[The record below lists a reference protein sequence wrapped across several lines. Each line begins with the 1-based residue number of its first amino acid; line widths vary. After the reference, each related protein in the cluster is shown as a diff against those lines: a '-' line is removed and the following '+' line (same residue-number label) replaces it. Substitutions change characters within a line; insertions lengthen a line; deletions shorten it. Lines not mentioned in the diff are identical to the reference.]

1 MRMEMIRL
9 EHVTKSFGRYKA
21 LDDVSIVVEEGEFLT
36 VIGRSG
42 CGKTTMLRMING
54 LQKPDSGKVYAAGED
69 VGEADLIRLRRKI
82 GYVIQNKGLFPH
94 MTVEKNII
102 YVPVISGQKDKRQ
115 NRKLAEELIGL
126 VGLEREM
133 LDRYPEEL
141 SGGQQQRVGI
151 ARALASRPKL
161 LLMDEPFGALDEITK
176 RAMQNEL
183 LALQKKLGMTVVFI
197 THDIR
202 EAMKLGDRVLVM
214 EQGKIAQCDTPENIL
229 KNPSNDYIRNFIG
242 ENRLWH
248 NPEFIRVKDIMR
260 KRPFTISRERTILQ
274 AMQIMRQNNIDSLL
288 VTGEKNR
295 FLGMIW
301 MDSLKNVTD
310 YDKSVSNYISDD
322 YLSVR
327 EEDSFRNVLSM
338 LKIRNYGHHFGII
351 PVLGEEREIRGYLTK
366 SSLLAVLSRQFIPEQ
381 SELEGG
387 VAS

>member
-1 MRMEMIRL
+1 MW
-9 EHVTKSFGRYKA
+9 K
-21 LDDVSIVVEEGEFLT
+21 DDDASDDKRIA
-36 VIGRSG
+36 
-42 CGKTTMLRMING
+42 
-54 LQKPDSGKVYAAGED
+54 KVYAAGED

-214 EQGKIAQCDTPENIL
+214 EQGKIAQCDTPENVK
-229 KNPSNDYIRNFIG
+229 KNPADEFVKELIG
-242 ENRLWH
+242 
-248 NPEFIRVKDIMR
+248 
-260 KRPFTISRERTILQ
+260 
-274 AMQIMRQNNIDSLL
+274 
-288 VTGEKNR
+288 
-295 FLGMIW
+295 
-301 MDSLKNVTD
+301 
-310 YDKSVSNYISDD
+310 
-322 YLSVR
+322 
-327 EEDSFRNVLSM
+327 
-338 LKIRNYGHHFGII
+338 
-351 PVLGEEREIRGYLTK
+351 
-366 SSLLAVLSRQFIPEQ
+366 
-381 SELEGG
+381 
-387 VAS
+387 

>member
-214 EQGKIAQCDTPENIL
+214 EQGKIAQCDTPENVK
-229 KNPSNDYIRNFIG
+229 KNPADEFVKELIG
-242 ENRLWH
+242 
-248 NPEFIRVKDIMR
+248 
-260 KRPFTISRERTILQ
+260 
-274 AMQIMRQNNIDSLL
+274 
-288 VTGEKNR
+288 
-295 FLGMIW
+295 
-301 MDSLKNVTD
+301 
-310 YDKSVSNYISDD
+310 
-322 YLSVR
+322 
-327 EEDSFRNVLSM
+327 
-338 LKIRNYGHHFGII
+338 
-351 PVLGEEREIRGYLTK
+351 
-366 SSLLAVLSRQFIPEQ
+366 
-381 SELEGG
+381 
-387 VAS
+387 

>member
-176 RAMQNEL
+176 RAMQHEL

-214 EQGKIAQCDTPENIL
+214 EQGKIAQCDTPENVK
-229 KNPSNDYIRNFIG
+229 KNPADEFVKELIG
-242 ENRLWH
+242 
-248 NPEFIRVKDIMR
+248 
-260 KRPFTISRERTILQ
+260 
-274 AMQIMRQNNIDSLL
+274 
-288 VTGEKNR
+288 
-295 FLGMIW
+295 
-301 MDSLKNVTD
+301 
-310 YDKSVSNYISDD
+310 
-322 YLSVR
+322 
-327 EEDSFRNVLSM
+327 
-338 LKIRNYGHHFGII
+338 
-351 PVLGEEREIRGYLTK
+351 
-366 SSLLAVLSRQFIPEQ
+366 
-381 SELEGG
+381 
-387 VAS
+387 

>member
-21 LDDVSIVVEEGEFLT
+21 LDDVSLVVEEGEFLT

-94 MTVEKNII
+94 MTVEKNIT

-214 EQGKIAQCDTPENIL
+214 EQGKIAQCDTPENVK
-229 KNPSNDYIRNFIG
+229 KNPADEFVKELIG
-242 ENRLWH
+242 
-248 NPEFIRVKDIMR
+248 
-260 KRPFTISRERTILQ
+260 
-274 AMQIMRQNNIDSLL
+274 
-288 VTGEKNR
+288 
-295 FLGMIW
+295 
-301 MDSLKNVTD
+301 
-310 YDKSVSNYISDD
+310 
-322 YLSVR
+322 
-327 EEDSFRNVLSM
+327 
-338 LKIRNYGHHFGII
+338 
-351 PVLGEEREIRGYLTK
+351 
-366 SSLLAVLSRQFIPEQ
+366 
-381 SELEGG
+381 
-387 VAS
+387 

>member
-42 CGKTTMLRMING
+42 CGKTTMLRVING

-202 EAMKLGDRVLVM
+202 EAMKLVDRVLVM
-214 EQGKIAQCDTPENIL
+214 EQGKIAQCDTPENVK
-229 KNPSNDYIRNFIG
+229 KNPADEFVKELIG
-242 ENRLWH
+242 
-248 NPEFIRVKDIMR
+248 
-260 KRPFTISRERTILQ
+260 
-274 AMQIMRQNNIDSLL
+274 
-288 VTGEKNR
+288 
-295 FLGMIW
+295 
-301 MDSLKNVTD
+301 
-310 YDKSVSNYISDD
+310 
-322 YLSVR
+322 
-327 EEDSFRNVLSM
+327 
-338 LKIRNYGHHFGII
+338 
-351 PVLGEEREIRGYLTK
+351 
-366 SSLLAVLSRQFIPEQ
+366 
-381 SELEGG
+381 
-387 VAS
+387 

>member
-54 LQKPDSGKVYAAGED
+54 SQKPDSGKVYAAGED

-214 EQGKIAQCDTPENIL
+214 EQGKIAQCDTPENVK
-229 KNPSNDYIRNFIG
+229 KNPADEFVKELIG
-242 ENRLWH
+242 
-248 NPEFIRVKDIMR
+248 
-260 KRPFTISRERTILQ
+260 
-274 AMQIMRQNNIDSLL
+274 
-288 VTGEKNR
+288 
-295 FLGMIW
+295 
-301 MDSLKNVTD
+301 
-310 YDKSVSNYISDD
+310 
-322 YLSVR
+322 
-327 EEDSFRNVLSM
+327 
-338 LKIRNYGHHFGII
+338 
-351 PVLGEEREIRGYLTK
+351 
-366 SSLLAVLSRQFIPEQ
+366 
-381 SELEGG
+381 
-387 VAS
+387 

>member
-214 EQGKIAQCDTPENIL
+214 EQGKIAQCDTPENVK
-229 KNPSNDYIRNFIG
+229 KNPADEFAKELIG
-242 ENRLWH
+242 
-248 NPEFIRVKDIMR
+248 
-260 KRPFTISRERTILQ
+260 
-274 AMQIMRQNNIDSLL
+274 
-288 VTGEKNR
+288 
-295 FLGMIW
+295 
-301 MDSLKNVTD
+301 
-310 YDKSVSNYISDD
+310 
-322 YLSVR
+322 
-327 EEDSFRNVLSM
+327 
-338 LKIRNYGHHFGII
+338 
-351 PVLGEEREIRGYLTK
+351 
-366 SSLLAVLSRQFIPEQ
+366 
-381 SELEGG
+381 
-387 VAS
+387 

>member
-1 MRMEMIRL
+1 MLMEMIRL

-214 EQGKIAQCDTPENIL
+214 EQGKIAQCDTPENVK
-229 KNPSNDYIRNFIG
+229 KNPADEFVKELIG
-242 ENRLWH
+242 
-248 NPEFIRVKDIMR
+248 
-260 KRPFTISRERTILQ
+260 
-274 AMQIMRQNNIDSLL
+274 
-288 VTGEKNR
+288 
-295 FLGMIW
+295 
-301 MDSLKNVTD
+301 
-310 YDKSVSNYISDD
+310 
-322 YLSVR
+322 
-327 EEDSFRNVLSM
+327 
-338 LKIRNYGHHFGII
+338 
-351 PVLGEEREIRGYLTK
+351 
-366 SSLLAVLSRQFIPEQ
+366 
-381 SELEGG
+381 
-387 VAS
+387 

>member
-176 RAMQNEL
+176 WAMQNEL

-214 EQGKIAQCDTPENIL
+214 EQGKIAQCDTPENVK
-229 KNPSNDYIRNFIG
+229 KNPADEFVKELIG
-242 ENRLWH
+242 
-248 NPEFIRVKDIMR
+248 
-260 KRPFTISRERTILQ
+260 
-274 AMQIMRQNNIDSLL
+274 
-288 VTGEKNR
+288 
-295 FLGMIW
+295 
-301 MDSLKNVTD
+301 
-310 YDKSVSNYISDD
+310 
-322 YLSVR
+322 
-327 EEDSFRNVLSM
+327 
-338 LKIRNYGHHFGII
+338 
-351 PVLGEEREIRGYLTK
+351 
-366 SSLLAVLSRQFIPEQ
+366 
-381 SELEGG
+381 
-387 VAS
+387 

>member
-21 LDDVSIVVEEGEFLT
+21 LDDVSIVVEEGELLT

-214 EQGKIAQCDTPENIL
+214 EQGKIAQCDTPENVK
-229 KNPSNDYIRNFIG
+229 KNPADEFVKELIG
-242 ENRLWH
+242 
-248 NPEFIRVKDIMR
+248 
-260 KRPFTISRERTILQ
+260 
-274 AMQIMRQNNIDSLL
+274 
-288 VTGEKNR
+288 
-295 FLGMIW
+295 
-301 MDSLKNVTD
+301 
-310 YDKSVSNYISDD
+310 
-322 YLSVR
+322 
-327 EEDSFRNVLSM
+327 
-338 LKIRNYGHHFGII
+338 
-351 PVLGEEREIRGYLTK
+351 
-366 SSLLAVLSRQFIPEQ
+366 
-381 SELEGG
+381 
-387 VAS
+387 

>member
-1 MRMEMIRL
+1 MRMQMIRL

-214 EQGKIAQCDTPENIL
+214 EQGKIAQCDTPENVK
-229 KNPSNDYIRNFIG
+229 KNPADEFVKELIG
-242 ENRLWH
+242 
-248 NPEFIRVKDIMR
+248 
-260 KRPFTISRERTILQ
+260 
-274 AMQIMRQNNIDSLL
+274 
-288 VTGEKNR
+288 
-295 FLGMIW
+295 
-301 MDSLKNVTD
+301 
-310 YDKSVSNYISDD
+310 
-322 YLSVR
+322 
-327 EEDSFRNVLSM
+327 
-338 LKIRNYGHHFGII
+338 
-351 PVLGEEREIRGYLTK
+351 
-366 SSLLAVLSRQFIPEQ
+366 
-381 SELEGG
+381 
-387 VAS
+387 

>member
-214 EQGKIAQCDTPENIL
+214 EQGKIAQCDTPKNVK
-229 KNPSNDYIRNFIG
+229 KNPADEFVKELIG
-242 ENRLWH
+242 
-248 NPEFIRVKDIMR
+248 
-260 KRPFTISRERTILQ
+260 
-274 AMQIMRQNNIDSLL
+274 
-288 VTGEKNR
+288 
-295 FLGMIW
+295 
-301 MDSLKNVTD
+301 
-310 YDKSVSNYISDD
+310 
-322 YLSVR
+322 
-327 EEDSFRNVLSM
+327 
-338 LKIRNYGHHFGII
+338 
-351 PVLGEEREIRGYLTK
+351 
-366 SSLLAVLSRQFIPEQ
+366 
-381 SELEGG
+381 
-387 VAS
+387 

>member
-54 LQKPDSGKVYAAGED
+54 LQKPDSGKLYAAGED

-214 EQGKIAQCDTPENIL
+214 EQGKIAQCDTPENVK
-229 KNPSNDYIRNFIG
+229 KNPADEFVKELIG
-242 ENRLWH
+242 
-248 NPEFIRVKDIMR
+248 
-260 KRPFTISRERTILQ
+260 
-274 AMQIMRQNNIDSLL
+274 
-288 VTGEKNR
+288 
-295 FLGMIW
+295 
-301 MDSLKNVTD
+301 
-310 YDKSVSNYISDD
+310 
-322 YLSVR
+322 
-327 EEDSFRNVLSM
+327 
-338 LKIRNYGHHFGII
+338 
-351 PVLGEEREIRGYLTK
+351 
-366 SSLLAVLSRQFIPEQ
+366 
-381 SELEGG
+381 
-387 VAS
+387 

>member
-126 VGLEREM
+126 VGLERGM

-214 EQGKIAQCDTPENIL
+214 EQGKIAQCDTPENVK
-229 KNPSNDYIRNFIG
+229 KNPADEFVKELIG
-242 ENRLWH
+242 
-248 NPEFIRVKDIMR
+248 
-260 KRPFTISRERTILQ
+260 
-274 AMQIMRQNNIDSLL
+274 
-288 VTGEKNR
+288 
-295 FLGMIW
+295 
-301 MDSLKNVTD
+301 
-310 YDKSVSNYISDD
+310 
-322 YLSVR
+322 
-327 EEDSFRNVLSM
+327 
-338 LKIRNYGHHFGII
+338 
-351 PVLGEEREIRGYLTK
+351 
-366 SSLLAVLSRQFIPEQ
+366 
-381 SELEGG
+381 
-387 VAS
+387 

>member
-36 VIGRSG
+36 VIARWVG
-42 CGKTTMLRMING
+42 GKTTMLRMING

-202 EAMKLGDRVLVM
+202 EAMKLGDRGIVM
-214 EQGKIAQCDTPENIL
+214 VQGKIAQCDTPEN
-229 KNPSNDYIRNFIG
+229 
-242 ENRLWH
+242 
-248 NPEFIRVKDIMR
+248 VKKKKADRM
-260 KRPFTISRERTILQ
+260 KKL
-274 AMQIMRQNNIDSLL
+274 
-288 VTGEKNR
+288 
-295 FLGMIW
+295 
-301 MDSLKNVTD
+301 
-310 YDKSVSNYISDD
+310 
-322 YLSVR
+322 
-327 EEDSFRNVLSM
+327 
-338 LKIRNYGHHFGII
+338 
-351 PVLGEEREIRGYLTK
+351 
-366 SSLLAVLSRQFIPEQ
+366 
-381 SELEGG
+381 
-387 VAS
+387 

>member
-54 LQKPDSGKVYAAGED
+54 LQKPDSGKVDAAGED

-214 EQGKIAQCDTPENIL
+214 EQGKIAQCDTPENVK
-229 KNPSNDYIRNFIG
+229 KNPADEFVKELIG
-242 ENRLWH
+242 
-248 NPEFIRVKDIMR
+248 
-260 KRPFTISRERTILQ
+260 
-274 AMQIMRQNNIDSLL
+274 
-288 VTGEKNR
+288 
-295 FLGMIW
+295 
-301 MDSLKNVTD
+301 
-310 YDKSVSNYISDD
+310 
-322 YLSVR
+322 
-327 EEDSFRNVLSM
+327 
-338 LKIRNYGHHFGII
+338 
-351 PVLGEEREIRGYLTK
+351 
-366 SSLLAVLSRQFIPEQ
+366 
-381 SELEGG
+381 
-387 VAS
+387 

>member
-42 CGKTTMLRMING
+42 CGKTTMLRVING

-69 VGEADLIRLRRKI
+69 VGEADLTRLRRKI

-214 EQGKIAQCDTPENIL
+214 EQGKIAQCDTPENVK
-229 KNPSNDYIRNFIG
+229 KNPADEFVKELIG
-242 ENRLWH
+242 
-248 NPEFIRVKDIMR
+248 
-260 KRPFTISRERTILQ
+260 
-274 AMQIMRQNNIDSLL
+274 
-288 VTGEKNR
+288 
-295 FLGMIW
+295 
-301 MDSLKNVTD
+301 
-310 YDKSVSNYISDD
+310 
-322 YLSVR
+322 
-327 EEDSFRNVLSM
+327 
-338 LKIRNYGHHFGII
+338 
-351 PVLGEEREIRGYLTK
+351 
-366 SSLLAVLSRQFIPEQ
+366 
-381 SELEGG
+381 
-387 VAS
+387 

>member
-1 MRMEMIRL
+1 MEMIRL
-9 EHVTKSFGRYKA
+9 EHVTKSFGGHKA
-21 LDDVSIVVEEGEFLT
+21 LHDVSIAVEEGEFLT

-94 MTVEKNII
+94 MTVEKNIT
-102 YVPVISGQKDKRQ
+102 YVPMISGKKDKKQ
-115 NRKLAEELIGL
+115 NRKLAEELIRL
-126 VGLEREM
+126 VGLKESM

-151 ARALASRPKL
+151 ARALASQPKL

-214 EQGKIAQCDTPENIL
+214 EEGKIVQCDTPEQVKEHPADEFVKEL
-229 KNPSNDYIRNFIG
+229 IG
-242 ENRLWH
+242 
-248 NPEFIRVKDIMR
+248 
-260 KRPFTISRERTILQ
+260 
-274 AMQIMRQNNIDSLL
+274 
-288 VTGEKNR
+288 
-295 FLGMIW
+295 
-301 MDSLKNVTD
+301 
-310 YDKSVSNYISDD
+310 
-322 YLSVR
+322 
-327 EEDSFRNVLSM
+327 
-338 LKIRNYGHHFGII
+338 
-351 PVLGEEREIRGYLTK
+351 
-366 SSLLAVLSRQFIPEQ
+366 
-381 SELEGG
+381 
-387 VAS
+387 

>member
-115 NRKLAEELIGL
+115 NRKRAEELIGL

-214 EQGKIAQCDTPENIL
+214 EQGKIAQCDTPENVK
-229 KNPSNDYIRNFIG
+229 KNPADEFVKELIG
-242 ENRLWH
+242 
-248 NPEFIRVKDIMR
+248 
-260 KRPFTISRERTILQ
+260 
-274 AMQIMRQNNIDSLL
+274 
-288 VTGEKNR
+288 
-295 FLGMIW
+295 
-301 MDSLKNVTD
+301 
-310 YDKSVSNYISDD
+310 
-322 YLSVR
+322 
-327 EEDSFRNVLSM
+327 
-338 LKIRNYGHHFGII
+338 
-351 PVLGEEREIRGYLTK
+351 
-366 SSLLAVLSRQFIPEQ
+366 
-381 SELEGG
+381 
-387 VAS
+387 

>member
-21 LDDVSIVVEEGEFLT
+21 LDDVSIVVE
-36 VIGRSG
+36 
-42 CGKTTMLRMING
+42 
-54 LQKPDSGKVYAAGED
+54 
-69 VGEADLIRLRRKI
+69 DLIRLRRKI

-214 EQGKIAQCDTPENIL
+214 EQGKIAQCDTPENVK
-229 KNPSNDYIRNFIG
+229 KNPADEFVKELIG
-242 ENRLWH
+242 
-248 NPEFIRVKDIMR
+248 
-260 KRPFTISRERTILQ
+260 
-274 AMQIMRQNNIDSLL
+274 
-288 VTGEKNR
+288 
-295 FLGMIW
+295 
-301 MDSLKNVTD
+301 
-310 YDKSVSNYISDD
+310 
-322 YLSVR
+322 
-327 EEDSFRNVLSM
+327 
-338 LKIRNYGHHFGII
+338 
-351 PVLGEEREIRGYLTK
+351 
-366 SSLLAVLSRQFIPEQ
+366 
-381 SELEGG
+381 
-387 VAS
+387 